1 MKDFSSHDATSLAAL
16 VRSGDVSPRELVTSA
31 IERIESLNPKL
42 NAVVHKM
49 YDSALKQADGPL
61 PEGPFKGVPF
71 LLKDLSA
78 WYAGEPM
85 TWGSRLFKD
94 FIPPHDS
101 ETVAR
106 FRRAGV
112 IVLGKTNTPEFGLSP
127 YTEPELHGPSLNPW
141 DTGHTTGG
149 SSGGSGG
156 AVASGMVP
164 FASASDGGGSIRV
177 PASCCGIFGL
187 KPTRGR
193 VPTGPVNGEVWQ
205 GASIEHCVTRSVRDS
220 AAMLDAISGPD
231 AGAPYWAQPPE
242 RPFLD
247 EVNAAPRKL
256 RVGFTTKPLVGH
268 SVHPDCVAAVNN
280 TAKLLESLGHEVFE
294 SAPPVERDEFN
305 RSFLTMICGEI
316 NADLRYAEKLVG
328 RVATHADVEVTTWA
342 LNLLGTTIT
351 AGEFVSAE
359 NFLRR
364 EARRVGQY
372 FETIDVLLTPTLSR
386 PPVRTGELQPPPGE
400 KRTLKVL
407 GRMNAGRTLR
417 KLGVL
422 EKAAG
427 QIFDFIPYTPLFN
440 VTGQPAMSLPLHWN
454 AENLPIGVQVVG
466 RYADE
471 ATLFN
476 LASQL
481 EQALPW
487 KDRHPPLYG

>member
-1 MKDFSSHDATSLAAL
+1 
-16 VRSGDVSPRELVTSA
+16 
-31 IERIESLNPKL
+31 
-42 NAVVHKM
+42 
-49 YDSALKQADGPL
+49 
-61 PEGPFKGVPF
+61 
-71 LLKDLSA
+71 
-78 WYAGEPM
+78 
-85 TWGSRLFKD
+85 
-94 FIPPHDS
+94 
-101 ETVAR
+101 
-106 FRRAGV
+106 
-112 IVLGKTNTPEFGLSP
+112 
-127 YTEPELHGPSLNPW
+127 
-141 DTGHTTGG
+141 
-149 SSGGSGG
+149 
-156 AVASGMVP
+156 
-164 FASASDGGGSIRV
+164 
-177 PASCCGIFGL
+177 
-187 KPTRGR
+187 
-193 VPTGPVNGEVWQ
+193 
-205 GASIEHCVTRSVRDS
+205 
-220 AAMLDAISGPD
+220 
-231 AGAPYWAQPPE
+231 
-242 RPFLD
+242 
-247 EVNAAPRKL
+247 
-256 RVGFTTKPLVGH
+256 
-268 SVHPDCVAAVNN
+268 VNN

-386 PPVRTGELQPPPGE
+386 PPVRTGELQPPAGE